1 MNRATKND
9 YPLDWV
15 IIQYDPMDI
24 TDAERLECIELDSA
38 IAEVNEHADRLH
50 HEGSIIIAAV
60 IGASLGL
67 VAGYLLAVYMGAA
80 Q

>member
-1 MNRATKND
+1 MNLINEDD

-15 IIQYDPMDI
+15 IIDYDPLNI
-24 TDAERLECIELDSA
+24 TDAERLDCIELDSA
-38 IAEVNEHADRLH
+38 IAEANEHADRLH

-60 IGASLGL
+60 IGAFLGL

>member
-1 MNRATKND
+1 MNLINKDD

-15 IIQYDPMDI
+15 IIDYDPLNI
-24 TDAERLECIELDSA
+24 TDAERLDCIELDVA
-38 IAEVNEHADRLH
+38 IAEANEHADRLH

-67 VAGYLLAVYMGAA
+67 VAGYFLAVYIGAF
-80 Q
+80 

>member
-15 IIQYDPMDI
+15 IIQYDPMNI
-24 TDAERLECIELDSA
+24 TDAERLDCIELDSA
-38 IAEVNEHADRLH
+38 IAEANEHADRLH